1 MADLKC
7 YAEKCGH
14 GLSVICLSTLAG
26 ILAPLIFLMVMAIV
40 ESLQPGYNAIQEAI
54 SKLVLGLYGWSQTLS
69 FFIVG
74 ALLVIFA
81 FRLYIAT
88 LRKNSA
94 KAGLFLFTLSGI
106 SFFLLG
112 AFPLKPDGVTLTV
125 PALAHYVV
133 AGISI
138 ASFILG
144 CSVYTVYFRADRQWS
159 RFWLYTMLTA
169 IACLVS
175 LALWVITPQEWLWK
189 GLSER
194 LLVVTS
200 FVWVEIVSVRLL
212 RFCLHKEPNRT
223 EGLTL
228 SN

>member
-26 ILAPLIFLMVMAIV
+26 ILAPLIFLMVMTIV
-40 ESLQPGYNAIQEAI
+40 GSLQPAYNAIQESI

-74 ALLVIFA
+74 VLLVVFA
-81 FRLYIAT
+81 FRLYLAT
-88 LRKNSA
+88 LRKTAA
-94 KAGLFLFTLSGI
+94 KVGVVLFALSGL
-106 SFFLLG
+106 SFFLIG
-112 AFPLKPDGVTLTV
+112 AFPLQPEGVAFTV
-125 PALAHYVV
+125 SGLAHYVV
-133 AGISI
+133 AGAAI

-144 CSVYTVYFRADRQWS
+144 CSVYAVYFRADHYWS
-159 RFWLYTMLTA
+159 RFWLYTVLTA
-169 IACLVS
+169 IACLVW
-175 LALWVITPQEWLWK
+175 LALWVMTPQEWLWK

-212 RFCLHKEPNRT
+212 RFCLRKEQGEQT
-223 EGLTL
+223 
-228 SN
+228 S